1 MGDNLSDLS
10 NSAIQEINECSSS
23 KDLESIRVK
32 YLGKKGTVTAALKSL
47 SKIDPRGR
55 PAHGKRI
62 NEIKTLIQEKL
73 SERKASIQKPSLK
86 NEKKLLELIF
96 FELRFFGLEL

>member
-23 KDLESIRVK
+23 NDLESIRVK

-47 SKIDPRGR
+47 SE
-55 PAHGKRI
+55 I
-62 NEIKTLIQEKL
+62 NLL
-73 SERKASIQKPSLK
+73 SFSNFST
-86 NEKKLLELIF
+86 
-96 FELRFFGLEL
+96 FELKSKILLS